1 MAMNKDLRSIL
12 GTHDMAICL
21 GRGCDSSFETMINA
35 FAGGE
40 LLRRDVVDKV
50 IFTGGKTKGQSYPSE
65 AEEMYDFILDNS
77 RYKEFEGR
85 ISLEEK
91 SIDTAG
97 NVKGVRE
104 VLEPG
109 KDDLLLVSYGY
120 HLPRANRTF
129 AAYGVDSISSPSEKI
144 LLKGGDESVA
154 QNIIKYQ
161 KSGKFLYEFF
171 KEKLILNLIGTV
183 DPKGKFLNYITSRTR
198 G

>member
-1 MAMNKDLRSIL
+1 MVVKMDLRSIL
-12 GTHDMAICL
+12 GTYDTAICL
-21 GRGCDSSFETMINA
+21 GRGCSPSFETMINA

-65 AEEMYDFILDNS
+65 AEEMYDFIFGNS
-77 RYKEFEGR
+77 RYKEFGSR

-104 VLEPG
+104 ILEPG
-109 KDDLLLVSYGY
+109 EDDSLLVSYGY
-120 HLPRANRTF
+120 HLPRAKRTF
-129 AAYGVDSISSPSEKI
+129 AAYGVNTISSPSEKI
-144 LLKGGDESVA
+144 LLKGGNEDVV
-154 QNIIKYQ
+154 QDIIKYQ
-161 KSGKFLYEFF
+161 KSGKFFYEFF
-171 KEKLILNLIGTV
+171 KEKLILNPIGTV
-183 DPKGKFLNYITSRTR
+183 DPKGRFLNYIASRIR